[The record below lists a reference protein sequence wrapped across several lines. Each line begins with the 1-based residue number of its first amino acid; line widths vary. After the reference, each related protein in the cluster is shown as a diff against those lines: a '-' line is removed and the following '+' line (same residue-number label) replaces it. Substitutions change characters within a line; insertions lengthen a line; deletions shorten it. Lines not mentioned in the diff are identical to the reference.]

1 MNVGKF
7 QKSGKR
13 NVSTMIR
20 NDQFG
25 AALDKALAKREEISK
40 PQFNFGARKIRRRE
54 GISKK

>member
-1 MNVGKF
+1 
-7 QKSGKR
+7 
-13 NVSTMIR
+13 MIR

-40 PQFNFGARKIRRRE
+40 PQFNFGAGKMRRRK